1 MENSLTIDLFEPGMG
16 PLHRAGLGGLAATI
30 RRLKLSS
37 EEGFDFDERRL
48 KLTWRSEDCAG
59 FFRRLYENAF
69 DLREGLIHLPGS
81 YDSVEPTPEVKAELQ
96 QGMALTILQFGPNR
110 KAGGPARERTFEVDG
125 QPVVVTHQ
133 NLIGYTHRAAWKDLL
148 TTKGK
153 LKPLVEISGTIAPG
167 FVQRHVAHAATKIE
181 QRPGLAIAL
190 HFALVG
196 TLAMRIGLKS
206 AVLLVPDVDDLVA
219 FARRRGA
226 LTPRTPR
233 QCHVANPAD
242 AALQAHLR
250 LLKASAGD
258 TLGLGR
264 CLAVRF
270 AAQSWNEKQK
280 TRAEVL
286 DTEPEVLDV
295 GVNRRSLIR
304 FEVAMLE
311 LAPRVFRPRYQSE
324 GQPREPSYWV
334 PSLVR
339 PLVAE
344 NLAMGRPWFQDF
356 RKLVVAGDGSNDEQ
370 RLRQLAFER
379 KGLQAMIDLPSDDKR
394 EELLIVAIHQAM
406 WQRFGKLWDDSQR
419 NPTTFRNRKDR
430 QMQEWRLAF
439 AHAKTADGFRDA
451 LADLL
456 SRAGQVPALMESWR
470 EIRPLFSDSDRWR
483 LNRDLALL
491 ALASYRGSGKE
502 DDDAPVPA
510 PENLDDSE

>member
-30 RRLKLSS
+30 WRLKLSR
-37 EEGFDFDERRL
+37 EEGFNFDNRRVE
-48 KLTWRSEDCAG
+48 LTWRSEDCASY
-59 FFRRLYENAF
+59 FRRLYEKAF

-81 YDSVEPTPEVKAELQ
+81 YDRVEPTPEVKAELQ

-110 KAGGPARERTFEVDG
+110 KAEGPPRERTFEVDG

-196 TLAMRIGLKS
+196 TLALRIGLKS

-250 LLKASAGD
+250 LLKTSAGD
-258 TLGLGR
+258 TLGLRR

-286 DTEPEVLDV
+286 DTEPEVYDV
-295 GVNRRSLIR
+295 KINRRGLIR

-311 LAPRVFRPRYQSE
+311 LAPQVFHPRDQSE
-324 GQPREPSYWV
+324 GEPREPSYWI

-344 NLAMGRPWFQDF
+344 NLALGRPWYQDF
-356 RKLVVAGDGSNDEQ
+356 RKLVVAGEGSNDEQ
-370 RLRQLAFER
+370 RMRQLASER
-379 KGLQAMIDLPSDDKR
+379 KGLQAMIELPSDDKR

-406 WQRFGKLWDDSQR
+406 RQHFGMIWEDSQG
-419 NPTTFRNRKDR
+419 NLKAFRNRRAR

-439 AHAKTADGFRDA
+439 AHAKTADDFRDA
-451 LADLL
+451 LAVLL
-456 SRAGQVPALMESWR
+456 SRAGRVQTLVESWR
-470 EIRPLFSDSDRWR
+470 EIRSLFSETDRWR

-491 ALASYRGSGKE
+491 ALASYQGSGKV

-510 PENLDDSE
+510 PGKPG